1 MLQGH
6 LKDNNNLHRIA
17 ISNLNDEEYKL
28 KKWWHNK
35 YKVSPKPLDELTIEE
50 VYIDYLEDW
59 YAKDPSRVEDFYRQ
73 SQDFDDWDGELDE
86 VTEQKI
92 AARWA
97 KIKEHHDDGD
107 VLARY
112 RTDGD
117 KDLSDVQ
124 VDAILRDLGKNLP
137 GSQAGL
143 SKSSNLTPES
153 IIAESGEF
161 EDLF

>member
-1 MLQGH
+1 MLEGH
-6 LKDNNNLHRIA
+6 LRNNDNLHRIA

-35 YKVSPKPLDELTIEE
+35 YKVPPKPLDDLTIEE
-50 VYIDYLEDW
+50 VYLDYLEDW
-59 YAKDPSRVEDFYRQ
+59 YSKDPRRVEDFYRQ
-73 SQDFDDWDGELDE
+73 TQDFDDWDGELDDA
-86 VTEQKI
+86 TEQRI

-112 RTDGD
+112 RTKGD
-117 KDLSDVQ
+117 EDLDDEK

-143 SKSSNLTPES
+143 SNSSNLTSRS
-153 IIAESGEF
+153 IVADGDEF
-161 EDLF
+161 EDVF